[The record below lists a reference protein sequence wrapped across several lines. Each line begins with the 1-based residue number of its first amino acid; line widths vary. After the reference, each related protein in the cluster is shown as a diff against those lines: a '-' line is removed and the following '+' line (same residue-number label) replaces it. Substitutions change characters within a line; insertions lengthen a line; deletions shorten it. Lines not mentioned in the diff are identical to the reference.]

1 MLEKP
6 SDFSI
11 CENAKCANKKLEC
24 AFTVLLR
31 RLGHVSYSLITRP
44 LPKIPH
50 FSNAHEI
57 D

>member
-1 MLEKP
+1 MRKQ
-6 SDFSI
+6 
-11 CENAKCANKKLEC
+11 KTEC

-44 LPKIPH
+44 LSKIPH
-50 FSNAHEI
+50 FSNAAEI